1 MLLPLGSEARQQLLL
16 IERRAEAYAE
26 TRLDGVRFVPLL
38 SGLE

>member
-1 MLLPLGSEARQQLLL
+1 MVLPLGSADQYLVL
-16 IERRAEAYAE
+16 IERRAEGYVE